1 MRRVLFLAYHFPPVG
16 GAGVQR
22 SAKFARHL
30 PELGYEPVVVTGPGP
45 EREDRWTPEDASLER
60 DLPSGLTILRIPQ
73 RRPAPSTGTRARA
86 ERWLRVPSPFTAW
99 WTEGTLELA
108 RGAGDVDL
116 VYASLSPYDS
126 AAAASRIAAQL
137 GRPWVADLRDP
148 WALDEMQVHPS
159 RLHQHLERRGMRR
172 SLSSAAALVM
182 NTPEAAA
189 RLVAAFPELAT
200 KPIRVI
206 PNGYDAGDFVVP
218 PEPRSDSAFR
228 IVHTGYLHTDLGH
241 DERRRARLRRVLGGT
256 TQGVDILARS
266 HVFVL
271 DAIEQVRGELPGI
284 EIELHLAGI
293 ASSADHEAGRSE
305 AVRFRGY
312 LPHAETV
319 ALMRSADL
327 LFLPMHDL
335 PPGKRAT
342 IVPGKTYEYLGSGR
356 PVLAAVPDGDAR
368 DLLMRIPNA
377 YLTRPRDTAAMA
389 TVLRELVRAKQEHG
403 PAPDARSELAEPYER
418 KRLSAEL
425 GAVFDGVLATVT
437 SPRNPTLAQVG

>member
-1 MRRVLFLAYHFPPVG
+1 VRRVLFLAYHFPPVG

-30 PELGYEPVVVTGPGP
+30 PELGYEPLVVTGPGP
-45 EREDRWTPEDASLER
+45 EPEDRWTPEDASLER
-60 DLPSGLTILRIPQ
+60 DLPSDLTVLRIPH
-73 RRPAPSTGTRARA
+73 RRPAPSTGARARA
-86 ERWLRVPSPFTAW
+86 ERWMRVPSPFTAW
-99 WTEGTLELA
+99 WTEGARELA
-108 RGAGDVDL
+108 LAAADVDI

-126 AAAASRIAAQL
+126 AEAASRIAALL

-148 WALDEMQVHPS
+148 WALDEMQVYPS
-159 RLHQHLERRGMRR
+159 GLHQYLERRRMRR

-189 RLVAAFPELAT
+189 RLVDAFPELAT
-200 KPIRVI
+200 KLIRVI
-206 PNGYDAGDFVVP
+206 PNGYDAEDFVVP

-241 DERRRARLRRVLGGT
+241 DERRRARLRRFLGGT
-256 TQGVDILARS
+256 TRGVDILARS

-271 DAIEQVRGELPGI
+271 DAIEQIRGELPGTDL
-284 EIELHLAGI
+284 ELHLAGI
-293 ASSADHEAGRSE
+293 ASAADHEAGRSE
-305 AVRFRGY
+305 AVHFRGY

-335 PPGKRAT
+335 PPGTRAT

-356 PVLAAVPDGDAR
+356 PILAAVPDGDAR
-368 DLLMRIPNA
+368 DLLVRLPNA
-377 YLTRPRDTAAMA
+377 YLSRPRDSSAMA
-389 TVLRELVRAKQEHG
+389 TILRELASRKQEQG
-403 PAPDARSELAEPYER
+403 PAPDVGSELVEPYER
-418 KRLSAEL
+418 RRLSADL
-425 GAVFDGVLATVT
+425 AAVFDGVLATAT
-437 SPRNPTLAQVG
+437 STRNPILAEVG